1 VVLVDSCLKTL
12 QDSTKNVGKF
22 KKTIY
27 ANTVFDLISET
38 DLTNAKSS
46 FKAANTPKLEGLIS
60 GIHLKVVKLKKQK
73 VHLSNKY
80 NLNHL
85 RLTNDSRPSSGQN
98 ARLSTLNDLR
108 IKKERMKQ
116 SLEKLQSRPRVPNLS
131 HPEN

>member
-1 VVLVDSCLKTL
+1 MDSCLKTL

-22 KKTIY
+22 KNTIY
-27 ANTVFDLISET
+27 ANTVFDLISES
-38 DLTNAKSS
+38 DLANAKSS
-46 FKAANTPKLEGLIS
+46 FKTANAPRVDALVAA
-60 GIHLKVVKLKKQK
+60 IHSKVVKLKKQK

-85 RLTNDSRPSSGQN
+85 RLTNDSRPSSSQN
-98 ARLSTLNDLR
+98 SRVSTLNDLR

-131 HPEN
+131 HPDN